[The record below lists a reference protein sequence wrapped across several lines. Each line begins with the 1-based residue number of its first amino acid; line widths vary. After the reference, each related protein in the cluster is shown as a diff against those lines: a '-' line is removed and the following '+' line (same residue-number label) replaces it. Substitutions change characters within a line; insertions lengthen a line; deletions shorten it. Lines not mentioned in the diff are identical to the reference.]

1 MSVALITGAGQG
13 IGRAIAIAFSM
24 WDAYVVIAD
33 VHGANACKVQ
43 EEIQNVGKSN
53 RRTSSWEIRIV

>member
-24 WDAYVVIAD
+24 RDAYVVIAN
-33 VHGANACKVQ
+33 VHDANACKVQ
-43 EEIQNVGKSN
+43 KEIQNVGKSN

>member
-24 WDAYVVIAD
+24 QDAYVVIAD
-33 VHGANACKVQ
+33 VHGGNARKVQ

>member
-13 IGRAIAIAFSM
+13 HRPRDRYPFSM

-53 RRTSSWEIRIV
+53 RRTSSWEIGMG